1 MQAHGVSHCCLNIHE
16 ISANHWILNLNI
28 LCRTWQENAGDGP
41 KLIRDFIITF
51 SLKSNHANPR
61 HQRDTPGFDRSWALQ
76 LPKDRTFRGKGS
88 LEFQTAPTLLVKS
101 TVCDDWSPMV
111 QVWNRTLPQAKNI
124 KYIHV
129 FWCIWSNH
137 YSVRLPHPFSIV
149 HAQDP
154 MAEIKVKQAGSFTYY
169 TVLCHWN
176 RLYWNPFCMRFL
188 QKALL
193 DTGAWELCC
202 MSCLNL
208 RPTSTKYGMCPPPW
222 YCCPAT
228 AHATTAGAANA
239 SCCGCTDQ
247 WRAST
252 CAQKGSQ
259 ISDMGTNLRR
269 SGAPHLQ
276 WNQLPWWM
284 NCSAFVHAL
293 AAPLQKNTTKKAF
306 SIKTYMLLGYLLE
319 LVCAQE
325 KPFWLKVLVPIL
337 QNPDKHKE
345 SFPVACSRW
354 FPRTSRTSSRCSF
367 GLLKLTNLQSLTTAN
382 VEDQQFSKSGLELF
396 DSM

>member
-1 MQAHGVSHCCLNIHE
+1 MKFQPTIGSWIWISFAGHGKRMQE
-16 ISANHWILNLNI
+16 M
-28 LCRTWQENAGDGP
+28 DP
-41 KLIRDFIITF
+41 KLISDFIITF
-51 SLKSNHANPR
+51 SLKSNHANPC

-111 QVWNRTLPQAKNI
+111 QVWNKTLPQAKNI

-129 FWCIWSNH
+129 CWCIWSNH

-154 MAEIKVKQAGSFTYY
+154 MAEIEVKQAGSFTYY
-169 TVLCHWN
+169 TVLFHWN
-176 RLYWNPFCMRFL
+176 RLYWNAFCMRFL

-208 RPTSTKYGMCPPPW
+208 RPTSTKYGMCLPPW

-228 AHATTAGAANA
+228 AHATTVGAANA

-276 WNQLPWWM
+276 WNQP
-284 NCSAFVHAL
+284 
-293 AAPLQKNTTKKAF
+293 P
-306 SIKTYMLLGYLLE
+306 
-319 LVCAQE
+319 
-325 KPFWLKVLVPIL
+325 
-337 QNPDKHKE
+337 
-345 SFPVACSRW
+345 
-354 FPRTSRTSSRCSF
+354 
-367 GLLKLTNLQSLTTAN
+367 
-382 VEDQQFSKSGLELF
+382 
-396 DSM
+396 